1 MSSVAGAETA
11 GTSSAATSATTPSA
25 RPASRET
32 SVGRNSQI
40 SSTLV
45 RVCINLFIYTLHL
58 AHAVKKCFPMFI
70 CPKNITDQQTLTI
83 S

>member
-32 SVGRNSQI
+32 SAGRNSQI

-45 RVCINLFIYTLHL
+45 SFCRLGYHATFSICVDVKLNGRTTHHVYLKKL
-58 AHAVKKCFPMFI
+58 A
-70 CPKNITDQQTLTI
+70 
-83 S
+83 